1 MRVGV
6 IGLAGV
12 GRTHIS
18 KWSEIADLVSVC
30 DLDSTVLAQI
40 TESSQ
45 INGYTSVEQ
54 MLDKEALQAISICT
68 PPKSHLSITQQAADR
83 GIHVL
88 CEKPMASTVSDCQAM
103 IDICSRQSVVLQIG
117 HKKRFLPAI
126 QRSLRVT

>member
-54 MLDKEALQAISICT
+54 C
-68 PPKSHLSITQQAADR
+68 
-83 GIHVL
+83 
-88 CEKPMASTVSDCQAM
+88 
-103 IDICSRQSVVLQIG
+103 
-117 HKKRFLPAI
+117 
-126 QRSLRVT
+126 

>member
-54 MLDKEALQAISICT
+54 MLDKEDLQAISICT
-68 PPKSHLSITQQAADR
+68 TEISPADYT
-83 GIHVL
+83 
-88 CEKPMASTVSDCQAM
+88 AS
-103 IDICSRQSVVLQIG
+103 SRPWNSCLVRKTDGQHRQ
-117 HKKRFLPAI
+117 
-126 QRSLRVT
+126 

>member
-18 KWSEIADLVSVC
+18 KWSEIAELVSVC

-45 INGYTSVEQ
+45 INGYTSGRANV
-54 MLDKEALQAISICT
+54 
-68 PPKSHLSITQQAADR
+68 
-83 GIHVL
+83 
-88 CEKPMASTVSDCQAM
+88 
-103 IDICSRQSVVLQIG
+103 RQGRLAG
-117 HKKRFLPAI
+117 N
-126 QRSLRVT
+126 